1 MNKLFNG
8 FLIRND
14 TRGLSLRDKRRCS
27 IAGIR
32 IVQAAHDVLDRI
44 NRMHGSETIVIGA
57 QQYTQKNGKGKAE
70 VFARSSSAR
79 LLPKGRKNAIKHDF
93 RSKNPTTRWA
103 DIIKLH

>member
-1 MNKLFNG
+1 MGNIKIIKGVFDTKLE
-8 FLIRND
+8 LEH
-14 TRGLSLRDKRRCS
+14 
-27 IAGIR
+27 AGIKAGFPSPADDYR
-32 IVQAAHDVLDRI
+32 HETIDRI

-93 RSKNPTTRWA
+93 RSKNPTTRWS
-103 DIIKLH
+103 DIIKLR